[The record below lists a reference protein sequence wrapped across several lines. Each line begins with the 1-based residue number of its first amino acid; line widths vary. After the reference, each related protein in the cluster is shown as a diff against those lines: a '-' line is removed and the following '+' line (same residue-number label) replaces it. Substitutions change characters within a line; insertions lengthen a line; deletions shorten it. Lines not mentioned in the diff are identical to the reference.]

1 VSSKALVFESVEEPK
16 KSMSIELLK
25 LLSSLVALA
34 LLGFFWSTA
43 HVSLR
48 LAKAFVREV
57 EEFCQGHSVNI
68 RKLTVYISKTCV
80 FLTNEGR

>member
-1 VSSKALVFESVEEPK
+1 MSSRALIFESVEEPK
-16 KSMSIELLK
+16 KSMSLELFK
-25 LLSSLVALA
+25 LLGAITALT
-34 LLGFFWSTA
+34 LLGLFWYIA
-43 HVSLR
+43 YISLR